1 MIKRIQIQNFRSISD
16 LTIEPRRLCALIG
29 PNSAGKTNVL
39 KAIDLV
45 LGEGWATKAKVAREL
60 FYDIG
65 KPIDIFIELQNK
77 IDWMYYDY
85 QKQINTITLSMTY
98 QPLECKVRLWE
109 NYPNDKKGKSYYLDD
124 EFKKSCHFIYIPS
137 NRELA
142 DQMRVSSW
150 TLLGKMMKAIYE
162 NYVRSYGEE
171 EKLKE
176 DFKKVMIEPMGF
188 LEKDFAENI
197 TFKKFS
203 DTLIK
208 YCVLNSAGLATSFK
222 PELNIYNLNWFYK
235 TLQIAV
241 KEDFPNKYFDA
252 EEVGAGMQNLILVS
266 IFQTYA
272 ELMGGKAILAI
283 EEPEIYLYPQA
294 QRELYKTFQNLS
306 RNTQIFYTTHNPNFV
321 DAVRAYEIEI
331 LCKDKDRGTYNL
343 TKSRHVTKEHVEK
356 DKFRIYTHFNTERNE
371 IFFAKK
377 VILVEGAS
385 DKILWTT
392 LLEEKWGIDIDRE
405 GISIIECGGKG
416 GVVYFIGV
424 CKLMGITDYFAIWDQ
439 DAEEQIDDKFNHLQS
454 SLDNGS
460 GLEIPETLEKFLRE
474 KFPEKEY
481 PHFNFGKDKKVE
493 NAYNW
498 ASNVIVTEIPDEF
511 SAVNNFV
518 KETP

>member
-1 MIKRIQIQNFRSISD
+1 MIKKIKIQNFRSIRD
-16 LTIEPRRLCALIG
+16 LTIEPQNLCALVG
-29 PNSAGKTNVL
+29 ANSAGKTNVL

-45 LGEGWATKAKVAREL
+45 LGEGWTTKAKVAREL
-60 FYDIG
+60 FYDTSREINIEVDFS
-65 KPIDIFIELQNK
+65 KTLPYIDKYGNNHNVVKATLEMMVEPEFKCETRLGSDRNKEL
-77 IDWMYYDY
+77 Y
-85 QKQINTITLSMTY
+85 IN
-98 QPLECKVRLWE
+98 
-109 NYPNDKKGKSYYLDD
+109 DD
-124 EFKKSCHFIYIPS
+124 FKKSCHFIHIPS
-137 NRELA
+137 NRDLT
-142 DQMRVSSW
+142 DQMRVSNW

-162 NYVRSYGEE
+162 NYVKCYEDE

-176 DFKKVMIEPMGF
+176 DFKKVMEQPKSF

-203 DTLIK
+203 ATLIK
-208 YCVLNSAGLATSFK
+208 YCKLNSAGMASGFEPKLD
-222 PELNIYNLNWFYK
+222 IYNLNWFYK

-241 KEDFPNKYFDA
+241 KEDFPCKVFDA

-272 ELMGGKAILAI
+272 ELMGGKVILAI

-306 RNTQIFYTTHNPNFV
+306 KKTQIFYTTHNPNFV
-321 DAVRAYEIEI
+321 DASRAYEIEI
-331 LCKDKDRGTYNL
+331 LCKDKESGTYNL
-343 TKSRHVTKEHVEK
+343 TKSSHVTEENAER

-405 GISIIECGGKG
+405 GISIIECSGKG

-424 CKLMGITDYFAIWDQ
+424 CKLMGITDYFAVWDQ
-439 DAEEQIDDKFNHLQS
+439 DNENPIDALNHLQTS
-454 SLDNGS
+454 IANGK
-460 GLEIPETLEKFLRE
+460 GLQIPETLEKFLE
-474 KFPEKEY
+474 KRFPEKDY
-481 PHFNFGKDKKVE
+481 PHFKFTDDKKVE
-493 NAYNW
+493 NAYSW
-498 ASNVIVTEIPDEF
+498 ASNVKTDEIPKEF
-511 SAVNNFV
+511 EIVRKFV
-518 KETP
+518 QTS

>member
-1 MIKRIQIQNFRSISD
+1 MIKRIQIKNFRSIKD
-16 LTIEPRRLCALIG
+16 LTIKPRHLCALIG

-45 LGEGWATKAKVAREL
+45 LGESWTTKAKVAREL
-60 FYDIG
+60 FYDTSREINIEVDFS
-65 KPIDIFIELQNK
+65 KTLPYIDKYGNNHNVVK
-77 IDWMYYDY
+77 V
-85 QKQINTITLSMTY
+85 TLVMTVE
-98 QPLECKVRLWE
+98 PEFKCETRLWSDRNKE
-109 NYPNDKKGKSYYLDD
+109 LYINDD
-124 EFKKSCHFIYIPS
+124 FKKSCHFIYIPS
-137 NRELA
+137 KRDLA
-142 DQMRVSSW
+142 DQMRVSNW

-162 NYVRSYGEE
+162 NYVKCYEDE

-176 DFKKVMIEPMGF
+176 YFKKVMEQPKSF

-203 DTLIK
+203 YRLVE
-208 YCVLNSAGLATSFK
+208 YCKINSAGMASAFEPKLD
-222 PELNIYNLNWFYK
+222 IYNLNWFYK

-241 KEDFPNKYFDA
+241 KEDFPDKVFDA
-252 EEVGAGMQNLILVS
+252 EEVGAGMQNLILLS

-306 RNTQIFYTTHNPNFV
+306 KNTQIFYTTHNPNFV
-321 DAVRAYEIEI
+321 DATRAYEVEI
-331 LCKDKDRGTYNL
+331 LCKDKEKGTYNL
-343 TKSRHVTKEHVEK
+343 TKSSHVTEENAEK

-392 LLEEKWGIDIDRE
+392 LIEDKWEIDIDRE

-416 GVVYFIGV
+416 GGVYFIGV
-424 CKLMGITDYFAIWDQ
+424 CKLMGITDYFAVWDQ
-439 DAEEQIDDKFNHLQS
+439 DTEGQIDDKYNHLQS
-454 SLDNGS
+454 SLDNGR
-460 GLEIPETLEKFLRE
+460 GLEIPETLENFLQK

-511 SAVNNFV
+511 RAVKNFV